1 MMCRNTPFLDVSW
14 VSLYPE
20 VLMGRS
26 LMAWRQVRA
35 ALVSLALICWTDAV
49 PAAAS
54 DSAAVVASI
63 KPVHSIVS
71 AVMLGVGEPQLLI
84 QGASSPH
91 TFSLRPS
98 DAAVLEEASVIFW
111 IGESLEATLVG
122 PISTL
127 AQQARVVTL
136 SEAADLVRRPLR
148 EGGAFEGHAHHDGDH
163 DPQHD
168 SARDHDHDPVAH
180 DETEFDMH
188 VWLDPHNA
196 GVMAR
201 TIADVLADVDPAN
214 AATYANNAEKMVRR
228 LDALG
233 EYIDALVAPARG
245 QPFVMFHDAYR
256 YFEDRF
262 GLAAIG
268 SVVVSLE
275 QAPGVR
281 RIRDLRKMV
290 RELGVVCVFA
300 EPQFQPRLVTTV
312 VENTPARVGTLDPL
326 GAGIESGPELYFT
339 LLRNMAE
346 SFADCLTPDQG
357 GGRQ

>member
-1 MMCRNTPFLDVSW
+1 MILPFMV
-14 VSLYPE
+14 
-20 VLMGRS
+20 
-26 LMAWRQVRA
+26 RQRVRA
-35 ALVSLALICWTDAV
+35 ALVAIPLLCWTGVA
-49 PAAAS
+49 PAAAG
-54 DSAAVVASI
+54 DSALIVASI

-84 QGASSPH
+84 RGASSPH

-98 DAAVLEEASVIFW
+98 DAAVLEDASVIFW
-111 IGESLEATLVG
+111 IGESLESTLVG

-127 AQQARVVTL
+127 AQHARVVTL

-148 EGGAFEGHAHHDGDH
+148 EGGAFEGHAHHAADH
-163 DPQHD
+163 DPHHESGHD
-168 SARDHDHDPVAH
+168 RDHDQVAH

-214 AATYANNAEKMVRR
+214 AATYVSNAADVIRR
-228 LDALG
+228 LEALG
-233 EYIDALVAPARG
+233 EYIETLVAPARG
-245 QPFVMFHDAYR
+245 QPFIMFHDAFR

-262 GLAAIG
+262 DLAAVG
-268 SVVVSLE
+268 SVVVGLE

-281 RIRDLRKMV
+281 RIRDLREKV

-312 VENTPARVGTLDPL
+312 IEDTPARAGVVDPL

-339 LLRNMAE
+339 LLRNMAQ
-346 SFADCLTPDQG
+346 SFADCLTPDHD
-357 GGRQ
+357 GGRH